1 MFSVF
6 STGTSRGLNFL
17 KFSSRLGS
25 AKNFS
30 QTLTRFL
37 FSTGFRSIIDP
48 RSRMMDL
55 WSRIARLRAA
65 KGNAGSGVNP
75 AFRCEMKNVRKCHED
90 WIHSSSPL
98 GLLCWS
104 CTSRRGTRSAHL
116 SLSLS
121 LLSLRKSRPLYASK
135 REKERERGISIRR
148 TDVLRNDVAKND
160 AAAARTGVVH
170 APVRS
175 FVRPV
180 FLLGRDTERRDRR
193 RSSPIPLLTE

>member
-37 FSTGFRSIIDP
+37 FSTGFQSIIDP

-121 LLSLRKSRPLYASK
+121 LSPFSPEVTTSLCQQTR
-135 REKERERGISIRR
+135 ERERERYLDKEDGRTPKRR
-148 TDVLRNDVAKND
+148 SEERCCSSEDGRRSRP
-160 AAAARTGVVH
+160 RT
-170 APVRS
+170 
-175 FVRPV
+175 FVRPSC
-180 FLLGRDTERRDRR
+180 L
-193 RSSPIPLLTE
+193 SSRTRHGTP